1 MKNRINRE
9 RLKAF
14 IIRRRANF
22 IGLVIITLL
31 SVLSTL
37 LLYAV
42 HSSKADVLALVSV
55 LLILLCFVQTYKMK
69 SSYRTIPSFRGFR
82 KRKKDRTPES

>member
-1 MKNRINRE
+1 MKNHINRE